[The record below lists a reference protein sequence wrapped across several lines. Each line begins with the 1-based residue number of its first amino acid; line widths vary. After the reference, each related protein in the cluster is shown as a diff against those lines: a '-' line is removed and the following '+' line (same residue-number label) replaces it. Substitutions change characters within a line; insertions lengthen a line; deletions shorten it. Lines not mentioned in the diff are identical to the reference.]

1 MARADI
7 KERLIGESKTKERMF
22 TGDLILAD
30 QALHLGL
37 VDHVV
42 PKGEGLAYAKK
53 LAEKIN
59 RFSFPALLESK
70 KQSMKVFK
78 RLYRKDSAGSASI
91 SNRFSKLK
99 ISKKAS
105 KRF

>member
-1 MARADI
+1 
-7 KERLIGESKTKERMF
+7 MF

-78 RLYRKDSAGSASI
+78 AFIGRIQLEAQL
-91 SNRFSKLK
+91 FEQV
-99 ISKKAS
+99 
-105 KRF
+105 F